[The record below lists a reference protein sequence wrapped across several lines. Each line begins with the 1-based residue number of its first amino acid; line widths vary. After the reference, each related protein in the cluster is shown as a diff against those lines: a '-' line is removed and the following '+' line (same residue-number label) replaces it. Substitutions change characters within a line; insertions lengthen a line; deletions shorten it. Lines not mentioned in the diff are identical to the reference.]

1 MDFDSIY
8 KDKKNEKNELIEYLK
23 QNSYRGDIGSTL
35 DRIAEIE
42 KELNDLDI
50 QSNIN
55 NDIVNALE
63 TLYKVDFKDVNKNV
77 VLEIVKVNKIC
88 KKMGGE
94 LTSKQVIANIV
105 CRVDA
110 YTKF

>member
-8 KDKKNEKNELIEYLK
+8 KDKKNEK
-23 QNSYRGDIGSTL
+23 S
-35 DRIAEIE
+35 
-42 KELNDLDI
+42 
-50 QSNIN
+50 
-55 NDIVNALE
+55 
-63 TLYKVDFKDVNKNV
+63 
-77 VLEIVKVNKIC
+77 

-94 LTSKQVIANIV
+94 LTSRQVIANIV